1 METAMRPTRRTL
13 TLALAAAP
21 LFAAGLAV
29 PAFAQAEFSPE
40 DQALVKRAR
49 DYLQDLTT
57 AQARFVQT
65 DWRGQTSQGDFYLQ
79 RPGKARF
86 AYDPPSGLTV
96 VSNGKT
102 VFVAD
107 SRLKTFNHYP
117 LFATPLSIFLAKN
130 VRLDRGVE
138 VTEVDRMADGFT
150 LVARDPD
157 RPTAGQIAL
166 TFTDNPLALDG
177 WAVTDAQRRTT
188 RVRLQGLKRVPSL
201 DPELFQGRDPRQAG
215 GA

>member
-1 METAMRPTRRTL
+1 MRPSRRL
-13 TLALAAAP
+13 IALALAAAP
-21 LFAAGLAV
+21 LVVQAWPALAQTEL
-29 PAFAQAEFSPE
+29 APE
-40 DQALVKRAR
+40 DQALVQRAR
-49 DYLQDLTT
+49 DYLQGLTA

-65 DWRGQTSQGDFYLQ
+65 DPRGQTSQGAFYLQ

-130 VRLDRGVE
+130 IRLDRGVE
-138 VTEVDRMADGFT
+138 VTEVDRMSDGFT
-150 LVARDPD
+150 LVARDAQKEA
-157 RPTAGQIAL
+157 AGSIAL
-166 TFTDNPLALDG
+166 TFTDNPIALQG
-177 WAVTDAQRRTT
+177 WAVTDAQHRTT
-188 RVRLQGLKRVPSL
+188 RVQLVGLKRETSL
-201 DPELFQGRDPRQAG
+201 DPALFQISDPRKA
-215 GA
+215 AE